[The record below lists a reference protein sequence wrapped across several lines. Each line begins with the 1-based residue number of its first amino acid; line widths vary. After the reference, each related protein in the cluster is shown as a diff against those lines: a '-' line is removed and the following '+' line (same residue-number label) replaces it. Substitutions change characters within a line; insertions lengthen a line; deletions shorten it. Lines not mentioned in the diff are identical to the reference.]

1 MEPFG
6 GTILVVEDEAL
17 TRTKITRVLTRHG
30 FQVVEAATG
39 EEAVRLLREQV
50 FDLMV
55 LDILLPGMDGFEVCA
70 WVKDAQ
76 PGLAIIM
83 LTNLGTVT
91 DRIRGLGL
99 GADDYMVK
107 PFSTEELVARA
118 KAVLRRA
125 KEATAK
131 GECLVFKNLKI
142 EFYSQKCY
150 KEGRDLDLTPKE
162 FQLLSELCAH
172 AGVPVSR
179 EALAER
185 VWGKE
190 HHGSGKNLDVYIR
203 RLRQKVED
211 DPSDPSLI
219 RTNWGFGYTCE

>member
-17 TRTKITRVLTRHG
+17 TRTKIKRVLTRHG
-30 FQVVEAATG
+30 FHVVEAATG
-39 EEAVRLLREQV
+39 EEAVRLLREQA

-70 WVKDAQ
+70 WVKDAR

-83 LTNLGTVT
+83 LTNLGAVT

-125 KEATAK
+125 KEGMGK

-142 EFYSQKCY
+142 EFHSQKCF

-162 FQLLSELCAH
+162 FQLLSELCVH